1 MQREKFITCLIHP
14 RSPTARRGLGA
25 NLAYR
30 WRNLDGFYGQLQG
43 YMKHWN
49 MLRLARVQ
57 GLTTKVILLN
67 SIVAN
72 DESCPQQTSS
82 RALQCRGFVWEN
94 KGEKPDG
101 KHEMIPYLF
110 VPAWVRP
117 PQVSRLIPRG
127 AMVTHRFPS
136 SDSGAPPALSLWMR
150 MHLLLSTSP
159 PLFFSPFALFRLNYG
174 DGWHR

>member
-1 MQREKFITCLIHP
+1 MQREKIITCLIHP
-14 RSPTARRGLGA
+14 RSPTARRRPRGKFSLK
-25 NLAYR
+25 
-30 WRNLDGFYGQLQG
+30 
-43 YMKHWN
+43 MKKPGWFLWTASGIHG
-49 MLRLARVQ
+49 ARVQ
-57 GLTTKVILLN
+57 GLTTKAILSN

-72 DESCPQQTSS
+72 DESCSQQASS